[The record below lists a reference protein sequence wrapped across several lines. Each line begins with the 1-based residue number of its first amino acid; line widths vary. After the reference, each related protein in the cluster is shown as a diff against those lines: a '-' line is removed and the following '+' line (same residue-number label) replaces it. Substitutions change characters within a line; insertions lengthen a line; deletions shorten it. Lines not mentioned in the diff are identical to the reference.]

1 MSNWLN
7 TRYENV
13 FAFIEAGIREG
24 DLAPGSRLAGER
36 KLAEQLGISRETVRL
51 GLDLAEQ
58 SGLIVRIPQRGT
70 FVASPKVNQDL
81 GVMQPF
87 RETVLGMNMKP
98 TYLLRNKEPVILN
111 AETAQKL
118 QVEAGTPALQLEV
131 LGLAN
136 GLPLALYRSTL
147 PQWVVESIGEDAPW
161 GERSSYELAATA
173 LKIASLTVSQELE
186 AITLRRDLAQI
197 VKTRAGSPGFS
208 AVSIFSSPQG
218 TPVELRHA
226 WYPGSRFRFK
236 VSRVINSFG
245 G

>member
-13 FAFIEAGIREG
+13 FAFIDAGIREG
-24 DLAPGSRLAGER
+24 ALAPGSRLAGER

-58 SGLIVRIPQRGT
+58 SGLIVRVPKRGT

-87 RETVLGMNMKP
+87 RATVLGMNMKP
-98 TYLLRNKEPVILN
+98 TYQLRSIEPLKLDD
-111 AETAQKL
+111 ETAGKL
-118 QVEAGTPALQLEV
+118 QVEAGTSGVQLEV

-147 PQWVVESIGEDAPW
+147 PQWVVEAIGDNPPW
-161 GERSSYELAATA
+161 GERASYELAARA
-173 LKIASLTVSQELE
+173 LRIASLTVSQELE
-186 AITLRRDLAQI
+186 AITLRRDYAQL
-197 VKTRAGSPGFS
+197 VKTRTGSPGF
-208 AVSIFSSPQG
+208 AMVSLFSSPEG
-218 TPVELRHA
+218 KPVELRRA
-226 WYPGSRFRFK
+226 WYPGSRYRFK
-236 VSRVINSFG
+236 VSRVVNSFG
-245 G
+245 D